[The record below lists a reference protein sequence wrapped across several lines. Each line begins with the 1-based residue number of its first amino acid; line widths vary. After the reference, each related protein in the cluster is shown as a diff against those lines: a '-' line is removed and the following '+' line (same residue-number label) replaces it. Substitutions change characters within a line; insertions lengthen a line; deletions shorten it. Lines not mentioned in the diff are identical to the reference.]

1 MFFNIDKDDG
11 HAISG
16 WIAPDNPS
24 AVPHIVIVIPGRN
37 EITIDADLPR
47 TDIRELGIHKT
58 GHVGFLVDEKIVPD
72 LGALAEIE
80 LLESESRLPIFRR
93 FIPEQHIRRRAFL
106 FDGSVMPQRR
116 ILQNIS
122 QHFSLVYPAAERFPL
137 ETMIVLINNHSCD
150 SIVFSGRSNFN
161 RYVTFLE
168 TNQYFRAALLRD
180 PFEELAERLLFLSL
194 LAKPDWAP
202 LAPLYA
208 TGLTPLIE
216 FARDL
221 PFNDPKGLLA
231 AFRALTDEQR
241 AAIQSPMVRML
252 GCTLEDVPTHHHV
265 SLALDHLASLDL
277 VGTRSR
283 YPAFRAMLTQILGTD
298 ILGPEVP
305 ASFQTVEVLARSLSR
320 IGIVADLLEHD
331 VTLYGLAHEAVVAGL
346 EGHDE
351 LADRDTQ
358 TI

>member
-1 MFFNIDKDDG
+1 MFFNIDKDAG
-11 HAISG
+11 NAIHG
-16 WIAPDNPS
+16 WIAPDNPA
-24 AVPHIVIVIPGRN
+24 AVPRLVIVIPGRN
-37 EITIDADLPR
+37 EITIDADMMRPDVR
-47 TDIRELGIHKT
+47 DLGIHKT
-58 GHVGFLVDEKIVPD
+58 GHVGFWIDEKTVPD
-72 LGALAEIE
+72 LDTLTEIE
-80 LLESESRLPIFRR
+80 LLEFETRLPIFRR
-93 FIPEQHIRRRAFL
+93 FIPDQHIQRRAFL
-106 FDGSVMPQRR
+106 FDTSVMPQRR
-116 ILQNIS
+116 ILQNVS
-122 QHFSLVYPAAERFPL
+122 QHFSLVYSSAERFPL
-137 ETMIVLINNHSCD
+137 ETMIVLINNHSCN

-221 PFNDPKGLLA
+221 PFNDPKGLLT
-231 AFRALTDEQR
+231 AFRTLTPEQR
-241 AAIQSPMVRML
+241 AALQSPMVRML
-252 GCTLEDVPTHHHV
+252 GCSLEDTPTRHHV

-283 YPAFRAMLTQILGTD
+283 YAAFRAMLTQLLGTD
-298 ILGPEVP
+298 ILGAEQP
-305 ASFQTVEVLARSLSR
+305 ASFQTVEVLARSLAR

-331 VTLYGLAHEAVVAGL
+331 VALYELAEEAIVAGL
-346 EGHDE
+346 EGRDE
-351 LADRDTQ
+351 LAGRDTQ